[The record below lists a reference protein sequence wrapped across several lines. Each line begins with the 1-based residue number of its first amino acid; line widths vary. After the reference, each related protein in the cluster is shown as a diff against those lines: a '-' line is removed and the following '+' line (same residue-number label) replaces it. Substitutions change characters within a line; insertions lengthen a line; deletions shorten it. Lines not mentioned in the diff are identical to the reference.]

1 MVEKHSLIKISSS
14 NVRGLHDSQKRKD
27 LFHFLRSQNFQI
39 CCLQGTHFTE
49 ALEPYIRAEWGG
61 QVVFSSYTSNAK
73 GVCILFNNN
82 FEYKVLKSK
91 SDGEGNFIVI
101 DLEIEAK
108 RTTLINLYGPNE
120 DSPQFYMKIADVIE
134 EIGNESCILCG
145 DFNLVQDQNLDT
157 LQNKAL

>member
-1 MVEKHSLIKISSS
+1 M
-14 NVRGLHDSQKRKD
+14 
-27 LFHFLRSQNFQI
+27 
-39 CCLQGTHFTE
+39 
-49 ALEPYIRAEWGG
+49 
-61 QVVFSSYTSNAK
+61 VFSSYTSNAK

-120 DSPQFYMKIADVIE
+120 DSPQPYMKIADVIE